1 MLYTIS
7 DFSREYEGSVRL
19 IAGSDGVSRAVSG
32 VGILDYEL
40 MPGLKNKYQ
49 RANFSSDEI
58 VLSTFLY
65 AKDDPYLITEAVKY
79 LVAKGTSGLIIK
91 NVLHIPIP
99 DQAIRYA
106 NARHYPVFLTT
117 DDSLFFDSVIYE
129 VKRHIEQLASIDF
142 AQREIDALRTDVS
155 PESICRRIRG
165 LNPSFLDEAVALF
178 ASFAEPLDPRTFLQ
192 IERLCA
198 KSTLAGCHN
207 MLAPYDGGLLF
218 VATSDSEQTLDV
230 ERSRSSSRLAASM
243 AERKGSA
250 SAIFCLETR
259 RWRRRSRRRFT
270 HSAYLVNEPRVP
282 SAIRSSAS

>member
-49 RANFSSDEI
+49 RVNFSSDEI
-58 VLSTFLY
+58 ILSTFLY

-142 AQREIDALRTDVS
+142 AQREIDALRTDAS
-155 PESICRRIRG
+155 PESICRCIRG

-230 ERSRSSSRLAASM
+230 ERIVQALT
-243 AERKGSA
+243 EVIEGSG
-250 SAIFCLETR
+250 IDG
-259 RWRRRSRRRFT
+259 
-270 HSAYLVNEPRVP
+270 
-282 SAIRSSAS
+282 

>member
-7 DFSREYEGSVRL
+7 DFLREYEGSVRL

-49 RANFSSDEI
+49 RVNFSPDEI

-65 AKDDPYLITEAVKY
+65 ATDDPYLITEAVKY

-117 DDSLFFDSVIYE
+117 DDSLFFDGVIYE

-142 AQREIDALRTDVS
+142 AQREIDALRTDIS
-155 PESICRRIRG
+155 PESICRRIRH
-165 LNPSFLDEAVALF
+165 FW
-178 ASFAEPLDPRTFLQ
+178 
-192 IERLCA
+192 
-198 KSTLAGCHN
+198 
-207 MLAPYDGGLLF
+207 
-218 VATSDSEQTLDV
+218 
-230 ERSRSSSRLAASM
+230 
-243 AERKGSA
+243 
-250 SAIFCLETR
+250 TR
-259 RWRRRSRRRFT
+259 RSPCSHRLQSPSTRVRFCKSNVSVQNRPSPDATTCWRPMTEVCYS
-270 HSAYLVNEPRVP
+270 
-282 SAIRSSAS
+282 

>member
-40 MPGLKNKYQ
+40 MPGLKSKYQ
-49 RANFSSDEI
+49 RVNFSSDEI

-106 NARHYPVFLTT
+106 TRGTT
-117 DDSLFFDSVIYE
+117 RSFSRPTTHCSLI
-129 VKRHIEQLASIDF
+129 AS
-142 AQREIDALRTDVS
+142 S
-155 PESICRRIRG
+155 
-165 LNPSFLDEAVALF
+165 
-178 ASFAEPLDPRTFLQ
+178 
-192 IERLCA
+192 
-198 KSTLAGCHN
+198 
-207 MLAPYDGGLLF
+207 M
-218 VATSDSEQTLDV
+218 
-230 ERSRSSSRLAASM
+230 RSNGISSSSRPST
-243 AERKGSA
+243 S
-250 SAIFCLETR
+250 
-259 RWRRRSRRRFT
+259 
-270 HSAYLVNEPRVP
+270 HSA
-282 SAIRSSAS
+282 RSMP